1 MTREERRAKLKKRFK
16 KIHKAFIGEY
26 ADELK
31 ALQGLSQAEI
41 GEITP
46 DNTDIEIYRKLIAI
60 VEEASVRN
68 FTQAEL
74 LEDIQELGKVAV
86 TIAKKV
92 PVLVAKIGL

>member
-1 MTREERRAKLKKRFK
+1 MRFK
-16 KIHKAFIGEY
+16 RIHKAFKGEY
-26 ADELK
+26 SDELK

-60 VEEASVRN
+60 VEEASVQN
-68 FTQAEL
+68 VTQAEL
-74 LEDIQELGKVAV
+74 LGDIQDLGEVAV

-92 PVLVAKIGL
+92 PALAAKIGL

>member
-1 MTREERRAKLKKRFK
+1 MIREERRARLQRRYA
-16 KIHKAFIGEY
+16 KIHKPFTGEY

-46 DNTDIEIYRKLIAI
+46 DNTDIEVYRKLIAI
-60 VEEASVRN
+60 VEEASVKN

-74 LEDIQELGKVAV
+74 LEDIQELGEVAI

-92 PVLVAKIGL
+92 PVLAAKIGL